1 MKEVKCVLWQVSK
14 WTAYCKHNRNLNSPF
29 WSLELASLV
38 SGCTTALYNVTM
50 ADNGV
55 EPRTSTTVIMR
66 TFSMPKPHV
75 GSQLA
80 SVISRASSIPHRV
93 SWVGSVALDLLCDRA
108 YLFGHQHRFS
118 WAAVSCP
125 LAIEGVQGQTELR
138 WLWLKKLGKFPRHGE
153 SNEYLVGTS

>member
-1 MKEVKCVLWQVSK
+1 MKEAKCVFWQVSN

-29 WSLELASLV
+29 WSLELA
-38 SGCTTALYNVTM
+38 GCTTALYNVTM

-80 SVISRASSIPHRV
+80 SVISLASSIPHRV

-125 LAIEGVQGQTELR
+125 LAIEGVQGQTEIR
-138 WLWLKKLGKFPRHGE
+138 WLWPKKVGKFPRHGE